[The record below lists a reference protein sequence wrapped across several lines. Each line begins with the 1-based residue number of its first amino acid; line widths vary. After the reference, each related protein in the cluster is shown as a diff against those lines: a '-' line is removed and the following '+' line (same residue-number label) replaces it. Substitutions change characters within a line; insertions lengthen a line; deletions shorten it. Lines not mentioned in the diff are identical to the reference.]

1 MHSYYISNNKRDNL
15 KDLALSLSYLTYWT
29 NDIHNP
35 MLTSCGHNW
44 YILLESSNS
53 IDEIE
58 GLLKQEPIE
67 EFKCYIREIFDDT
80 LDFLK

>member
-35 MLTSCGHNW
+35 TLAPCGHNW
-44 YILLESSNS
+44 NLTLDSSKT

-58 GLLKQEPIE
+58 GLLKQKPIE

-80 LDFLK
+80 LDRLS